1 MGTRLALVA
10 IVLVAMV
17 TPSLQQ
23 TPGEQQMFIFINSIS
38 NAEGMPYI
46 STYIYIYI

>member
-17 TPSLQQ
+17 TTSLQQ
-23 TPGEQQMFIFINSIS
+23 STPGEQQMFIFINFIS
-38 NAEGMPYI
+38 NAKGMPYI
-46 STYIYIYI
+46 STYIYI